1 MKSVLSFVIGLS
13 VGAVVA
19 LLSTPVSGEETRAW
33 LSRKAEEMS
42 EIPQEKAE
50 EMSEIPQEQA
60 AQVAEA
66 AKEKAGD
73 LGSQIGRRAAE
84 ATVEAAKENILPTDK
99 SA

>member
-19 LLSTPVSGEETRAW
+19 LLSTPQSGEETRAW

-42 EIPQEKAE
+42 EIPQEKA
-50 EMSEIPQEQA
+50 

-66 AKEKAGD
+66 AKERAGD

>member
-33 LSRKAEEMS
+33 LSR
-42 EIPQEKAE
+42 KAE

>member
-33 LSRKAEEMS
+33 LSRKAEELS

-50 EMSEIPQEQA
+50 
-60 AQVAEA
+60 QVTEA
-66 AKEKAGD
+66 AKERAGD
-73 LGSQIGRRAAE
+73 LGSEVGRRAAE
-84 ATVEAAKENILPTDK
+84 AVVEAAKEKILPTDK

>member
-33 LSRKAEEMS
+33 LGRKAEEMKD
-42 EIPQEKAE
+42 IPQEKAE
-50 EMSEIPQEQA
+50 
-60 AQVAEA
+60 QVAEA
-66 AKEKAGD
+66 AREKAGD
-73 LGSQIGRRAAE
+73 LGSRIGRHAAE
-84 ATVEAAKENILPTDK
+84 AAVEAATEKILPEDK

>member
-1 MKSVLSFVIGLS
+1 MRSVLSFIIGLS

-33 LSRKAEEMS
+33 LNRKVEEMK
-42 EIPQEKAE
+42 EISQQK
-50 EMSEIPQEQA
+50 A
-60 AQVAEA
+60 AQATDAV
-66 AKEKAGD
+66 KEKAGD

-84 ATVEAAKENILPTDK
+84 AAVEAAKENILPTDK

>member
-33 LSRKAEEMS
+33 LSRKAEEMK

-50 EMSEIPQEQA
+50 
-60 AQVAEA
+60 QVTEA
-66 AKEKAGD
+66 AKAGAGD
-73 LGSQIGRRAAE
+73 PGSQIGRRAAE
-84 ATVEAAKENILPTDK
+84 AAVEAAKEDILPADK